1 MSAHIFDLDGTLVKW
16 HTNEW
21 LPGAKDMLM
30 RLKSNGDQVIII
42 TMRGPQDASTEWS
55 VERTKETILQEM
67 KRIGLNPT
75 VIFGVQSPRILHDD
89 NEIRVDKRFTDQSW
103 L

>member
-1 MSAHIFDLDGTLVKW
+1 MSAHIFDIDGTLVKW

-21 LPGAKDMLM
+21 LPGAKEMLM

-42 TMRGPQDASTEWS
+42 TMRGPQDANAEWS
-55 VERTKETILQEM
+55 VERTKETIIAEM
-67 KRIGLNPT
+67 KDAGINPT

-89 NEIRVDKRFTDQSW
+89 NKIELDQRFTNQNW
-103 L
+103 